1 MKKLTES
8 KFGKFEK
15 NKITGLIYLKGGGEC
30 TGCGGINRRTE
41 IKNGVTFEM
50 NMTVI
55 VMDLFFYLSSKK
67 DLYVFLYNSQSQ
79 L

>member
-41 IKNGVTFEM
+41 IKNGVTFG
-50 NMTVI
+50 I
-55 VMDLFFYLSSKK
+55 
-67 DLYVFLYNSQSQ
+67 
-79 L
+79 